1 MESASKHTST
11 PATGI
16 DLFRQHVTDLFD
28 TIDAETLPAID
39 KAADLLADA
48 IKRDAIIHIG
58 GAGGHSQIPAM
69 ELFYRAGGLANISII
84 FGPGLGLFD
93 GKPCLE
99 RVAGMGG
106 FTMAYHDVRPEDLVI
121 IVNYYGMNAAT
132 IDLAIAAK
140 ARGCTVIG
148 ITSTAFARN
157 TPANFPARHPT
168 GKNLE
173 DVVDLILETHTSVD
187 EQVVPVDGFPQKVGV
202 ASSLA
207 GCYISQLLTIRTVEK
222 AVALGLDPP
231 IWMCANIPGGDQ
243 TNDDHLKKY
252 LPRVRHLYPEG
263 EIYQGD

>member
-1 MESASKHTST
+1 MNPTPTSDAPCT
-11 PATGI
+11 AGI
-16 DLFRQHVTDLFD
+16 TSFRQHVFDLFD
-28 TIDAETLPAID
+28 TIHAKTLPAIE
-39 KAADLLADA
+39 KAADLLVDA

-69 ELFYRAGGLANISII
+69 EMFYRAGGLANISII

-99 RVAGMGG
+99 RVPGMGG
-106 FTMAYHDVRPEDLVI
+106 FTMAYHDVRPEDVVI

-132 IDLAIAAK
+132 IDLALAAK
-140 ARGCTVIG
+140 ARGCKVIG
-148 ITSTAFARN
+148 ITSTTFSRN
-157 TPANFPARHPT
+157 TPADFPARHPC

-173 DVVDLILETHTSVD
+173 EVVDLILDTHTSID
-187 EQVVPVDGFPQKVGV
+187 EQVVPVAGFAQKVGV

-207 GCYISQLLTIRTVEK
+207 GCYLTQLLTIRTVEK
-222 AVALGLDPP
+222 AVALGLQPP
-231 IWMCANIPGGDQ
+231 VWMCANLPGGDR

-263 EIYQGD
+263 ETFRGD